1 MPRLSSK
8 DKYIRQIFNLY
19 VEKGLYLNM
28 ENIAEELHITKK
40 TLYNNFESKEEM
52 ISTVVE
58 HFFFGLEDKIIESI
72 DNSSNAIESL
82 IRLADIL
89 HSEIDR
95 LGPRLLEDAANE
107 NLDMFVHSSRSSF
120 YFKVIKDNLL
130 RGIDENLYRK
140 DIDVELCT
148 LFYTSAIELFYK
160 KGNIQKYIKNS
171 GKFHWE
177 LVKHHLYSVVKP
189 ECINLL
195 ESYL

>member
-19 VEKGLYLNM
+19 IEKGLYLNM
-28 ENIAEELHITKK
+28 EEIADDLHITKK

-58 HFFFGLEDKIIESI
+58 HFFFALEEKIIASI
-72 DNSSNAIESL
+72 NKSSNAIESL
-82 IRLADIL
+82 IGLVDIL

-95 LGPRLLEDAANE
+95 LGPRMLDDASNE
-107 NLDMFVHSSRSSF
+107 HLDMFVHTNRSSF
-120 YFKVIKDNLL
+120 YFRVIKENIIK
-130 RGIDENLYRK
+130 GIEENLYRE
-140 DIDVELCT
+140 DLNVELCT
-148 LFYTSAIELFYK
+148 LFYTSAVEFFYK
-160 KGNIQKYIKNS
+160 KGNIKKYLKNS
-171 GKFHWE
+171 REFHTE

>member
-19 VEKGLYLNM
+19 IEKGLYLNM
-28 ENIAEELHITKK
+28 ENIADELHITKK

-58 HFFFGLEDKIIESI
+58 HFFFGLETKIIDSI
-72 DNSSNAIESL
+72 NNSSNAIESL
-82 IRLADIL
+82 IRLAEIL
-89 HSEIDR
+89 HSEIDM
-95 LGPRLLEDAANE
+95 LGPRLLEDASNE
-107 NLDMFVHSSRSSF
+107 HLDMFMHTSRSSF
-120 YFKVIKDNLL
+120 YFKVIK
-130 RGIDENLYRK
+130 ENLIRGK

-171 GKFHWE
+171 SKFHAE

>member
-107 NLDMFVHSSRSSF
+107 NLDMFVYSSRSSF
-120 YFKVIKDNLL
+120 YFKVI
-130 RGIDENLYRK
+130 IP
-140 DIDVELCT
+140 
-148 LFYTSAIELFYK
+148 FS
-160 KGNIQKYIKNS
+160 
-171 GKFHWE
+171 
-177 LVKHHLYSVVKP
+177 
-189 ECINLL
+189 
-195 ESYL
+195 